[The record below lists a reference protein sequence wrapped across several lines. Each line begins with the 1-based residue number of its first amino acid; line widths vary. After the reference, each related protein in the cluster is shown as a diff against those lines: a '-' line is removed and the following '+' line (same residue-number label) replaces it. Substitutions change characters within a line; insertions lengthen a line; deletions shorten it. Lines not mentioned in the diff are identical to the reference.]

1 MGVRLFAAV
10 WPDQAARE
18 ALAAQLDDIREDTT
32 GVHWQPPHRW
42 HITLAFLGPGDPD
55 RTAARI
61 SAAGRRHP
69 SPLAGPLQLSGSGT
83 FGPIVWVGVEHGPWL
98 PELAAQLQRAMHTP
112 DRRFRAHVTVGR
124 VRGPAALPNA
134 RAAAAL
140 MGGHSGPTWIPSELT
155 LVASTTGP
163 KPEYRIVDQWP
174 LPTSSA

>member
-55 RTAARI
+55 ITAGRI
-61 SAAGRRHP
+61 SAAVRRNP
-69 SPLAGPLQLSGSGT
+69 APVAGPLQLRGSGT

-98 PELAAQLQRAMHTP
+98 PEMAGQLQRAMHTP

-124 VRGPAALPNA
+124 VRGSSAIPHA

-140 MGGHSGPTWIPSELT
+140 FGGHAGPAWIPSELT

-163 KPEYRIVDQWP
+163 QPEYRIVDQWP

>member
-1 MGVRLFAAV
+1 MDVRLFAAV

-18 ALAAQLDDIREDTT
+18 ALAAQLDGIREDAP

-124 VRGPAALPNA
+124 VRGSSAIPHA

-140 MGGHSGPTWIPSELT
+140 FGGHAGPAWIPSELT

-163 KPEYRIVDQWP
+163 QPEYRIVDQWS
-174 LPTSSA
+174 LSTSPA

>member
-55 RTAARI
+55 ITAGRI
-61 SAAGRRHP
+61 SAAVRRNP
-69 SPLAGPLQLSGSGT
+69 APVAGPLQLRGSGT

-98 PELAAQLQRAMHTP
+98 PEMAGQLQRAMHTP

-124 VRGPAALPNA
+124 VRGSSAIPHA

-140 MGGHSGPTWIPSELT
+140 FGGHAGPAWIPSELT

-163 KPEYRIVDQWP
+163 HPEYRIVDQWS
-174 LPTSSA
+174 LPTSPA

>member
-55 RTAARI
+55 ITAGRI
-61 SAAGRRHP
+61 SAAVRRTP
-69 SPLAGPLQLSGSGT
+69 PPVAGPLQLRGSGT

-98 PELAAQLQRAMHTP
+98 PEVAGQLQRAMRTH

-124 VRGPAALPNA
+124 VRGSSAIPHA

-140 MGGHSGPTWIPSELT
+140 FGGHAGPEWIPSELT

-163 KPEYRIVDQWP
+163 HPEYRIVDQWS
-174 LPTSSA
+174 LPTSPA

>member
-1 MGVRLFAAV
+1 MNVRLFAAV

-18 ALAAQLDDIREDTT
+18 ALAAQLDDIREDAT

-55 RTAARI
+55 VAAARI
-61 SAAGRRHP
+61 SAAGRRHA
-69 SPLAGPLQLSGSGT
+69 SPLAGPLRLSGSGT

-98 PELAAQLQRAMHTP
+98 AELADRLQRAMRTP

-124 VRGPAALPNA
+124 VRGHAALPNA
-134 RAAAAL
+134 RATAAL
-140 MGGHSGPTWIPSELT
+140 MSGHSGPTWTPSEMT

-163 KPEYRIVDQWP
+163 KPEYRIVDRWS

>member
-55 RTAARI
+55 ITAGRI
-61 SAAGRRHP
+61 SAAVRRNP
-69 SPLAGPLQLSGSGT
+69 APVAGPLQLRGSGT

-98 PELAAQLQRAMHTP
+98 SEVAGQLQRAMHTP

-124 VRGPAALPNA
+124 VRGSSAIPHA

-140 MGGHSGPTWIPSELT
+140 FGGHAGPAWIPSELT

-163 KPEYRIVDQWP
+163 HPEYRIVDQWS
-174 LPTSSA
+174 LPTSPA